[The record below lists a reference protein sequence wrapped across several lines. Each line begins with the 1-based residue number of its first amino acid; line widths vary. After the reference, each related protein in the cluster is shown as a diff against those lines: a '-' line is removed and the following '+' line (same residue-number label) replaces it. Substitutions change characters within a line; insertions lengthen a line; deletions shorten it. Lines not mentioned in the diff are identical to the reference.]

1 MQHLDSPAV
10 SQKLEAEEKEREA
23 EAARQL
29 RETLAERGAFTN
41 KVLGWGEVGW
51 GGVRVIVGLWG

>member
-41 KVLGWGEVGW
+41 KVLGEVGW